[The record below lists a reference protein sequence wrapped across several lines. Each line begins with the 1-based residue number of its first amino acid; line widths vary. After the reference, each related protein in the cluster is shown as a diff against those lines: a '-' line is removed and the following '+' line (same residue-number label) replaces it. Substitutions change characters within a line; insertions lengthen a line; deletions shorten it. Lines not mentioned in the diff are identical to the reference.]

1 MAKINL
7 NRISHVYYTYKD
19 LDTAHLFLLDFGLL
33 EVERRAG
40 RIFYRG
46 YGTEHFVL
54 CAQKGDIDVFGGA
67 AFAVETFQDLERA
80 SGLPGATP
88 IKDLDAPGGGQAVT
102 LREPVNDFPFHFVY
116 TESQGSWEPGKEHLG
131 TQPLNYV
138 IIFFNNN
145 PLV

>member
-1 MAKINL
+1 MAKVNL

-33 EVERRAG
+33 E
-40 RIFYRG
+40 
-46 YGTEHFVL
+46 
-54 CAQKGDIDVFGGA
+54 DDNDVFGSA
-67 AFAVETFQDLERA
+67 AFAVEALQDLERA

-88 IKDLDAPGGGQAVT
+88 IRDLDGPGWGKVVT

-116 TESQGSWEPGKEHLG
+116 IESQGSWEPGKEHRG

-138 IIFFNNN
+138 ILFFNNT
-145 PLV
+145 PPV